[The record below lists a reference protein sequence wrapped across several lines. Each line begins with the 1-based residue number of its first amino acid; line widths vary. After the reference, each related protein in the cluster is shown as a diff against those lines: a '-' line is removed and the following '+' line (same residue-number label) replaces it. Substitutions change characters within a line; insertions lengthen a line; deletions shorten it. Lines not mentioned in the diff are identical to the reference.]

1 MNTLEEAL
9 HYPWGAQLPAAG
21 GALQLAPGLAWLRM
35 ELPFALNHI
44 NLWLL
49 RDEMD
54 GRTGWSVIDTCV
66 DSPQSRAQWE
76 QVIASQMQG
85 LPVLRVLATHMHPD
99 HLGLAHWLGERF
111 SAPLWIS
118 MSDYLMAR
126 LAVQQQDS
134 FGGQATVDF
143 FARHGMDN
151 RQVLKAVLDRKD
163 HYAQLVPKVP
173 SQYRRLQDG
182 QMLSLGGRQWR
193 CISGFGH
200 SPEHMALYC
209 EDPGLA
215 QPLLISGDMVLPR
228 ISTNISLYETEPDGN
243 PLQLFLDSLEKFL
256 PLPENTL
263 VLPSHGRPFVGLHER
278 IKQLRDHHQERLE
291 EVMQACRQRA
301 QCAADIVPVMF
312 RRELDLH
319 QTTFALGESM
329 AHLNLLWHT
338 GALRREADAHGV
350 LRFSAA

>member
-9 HYPWGAQLPAAG
+9 HYPWGADLPAAG

-54 GRTGWSVIDTCV
+54 GRQGWTVIDTCV

-76 QVIASQMQG
+76 QVIAGQMQG

-99 HLGLAHWLGERF
+99 HLGLAHWLSARF

-118 MSDYLMAR
+118 MSDYLTAR
-126 LAVQQQDS
+126 LAVNQQDA
-134 FGGQATVDF
+134 FGGPATAEF
-143 FARHGMDN
+143 FVLHGMKDD
-151 RQVLKAVLDRKD
+151 RVLTLVVDRKD
-163 HYAQLVPKVP
+163 HYAQLVPQIP
-173 SQYRRLQDG
+173 RQYRRLQDG
-182 QMLSLGGRQWR
+182 QTLSLGGRQWR

-209 EDPGLA
+209 DDPGLA
-215 QPLLISGDMVLPR
+215 QPVLISGDMVLPR
-228 ISTNISLYETEPDGN
+228 ISTNVSLFVTEPDGN

-291 EVMQACRQRA
+291 EVMHACAEQPR
-301 QCAADIVPVMF
+301 CAADIVPVMF
-312 RRELDLH
+312 KRELDPH

-338 GALRREADAHGV
+338 GALRRAADDHGV
-350 LRFSAA
+350 LRFAAA